1 MALYNE
7 VQKYYDNGLEIPE
20 DVTLLFSDD
29 NFGTLRRLPN
39 EDELKRPGGSGVRSY
54 PCSSSSLTN
63 TGSVLLPF
71 SVHRVPALLQVDE
84 QQHFG
89 MVTDLRLVDSRY

>member
-29 NFGTLRRLPN
+29 NFGTLRRLPS
-39 EDELKRPGGSGVRSY
+39 EEEAKRPGGSGVR
-54 PCSSSSLTN
+54 
-63 TGSVLLPF
+63 GSGSWCMLSAAADFV
-71 SVHRVPALLQVDE
+71 S
-84 QQHFG
+84 
-89 MVTDLRLVDSRY
+89 